1 MVGKS
6 PPVWHDSSRVISS
19 TNDAAK
25 DEAQANTQHEGPTA
39 LPRECDL
46 VGQETG
52 ASRAFACASCQTNC
66 TASSLHLPRVSIATT
81 TRRQRADATNSE
93 YVVSLS
99 ILAWANIAP
108 SMSAARGLGS
118 PEPPNA
124 LRKLRPAEARQV
136 FCYDLDAALIV
147 GANMK
152 VHVPQDR
159 SVPDACPCL
168 PTKFGPTSVRLE
180 WPGCATSLFVDTRQ
194 GGGLS
199 DRGVRD
205 TQCIRPQ

>member
-1 MVGKS
+1 MRETTCGLWSVVPHAFMEVVQEDIGRGWQIATRLARQFTCHQFHQRRGKRRNAS
-6 PPVWHDSSRVISS
+6 H
-19 TNDAAK
+19 
-25 DEAQANTQHEGPTA
+25 TQHEGPTA
-39 LPRECDL
+39 LPRECEL

-99 ILAWANIAP
+99 ILAWANTAP

-124 LRKLRPAEARQV
+124 LRKLRPA
-136 FCYDLDAALIV
+136 
-147 GANMK
+147 
-152 VHVPQDR
+152 
-159 SVPDACPCL
+159 
-168 PTKFGPTSVRLE
+168 
-180 WPGCATSLFVDTRQ
+180 
-194 GGGLS
+194 
-199 DRGVRD
+199 
-205 TQCIRPQ
+205 